1 MKKILGTMTFG
12 EQVDQAT
19 AQDLIAR
26 FVAAGNGE
34 LDTAHVYCEGR
45 TEEMLGR
52 LLPGKTSSNLY
63 LASKVNPWNDEGLQA
78 QQVKKQLDKSLQRLG
93 RDSIDLLYLHSPTSR
108 HRLRKPWRP
117 VSNYISRASSKTL
130 V

>member
-1 MKKILGTMTFG
+1 MKQILGTMTFG
-12 EQVDQAT
+12 DQVDQPT
-19 AQDLIAR
+19 AETLMTSFR
-26 FVAAGNGE
+26 SAGHNE
-34 LDTAHVYCEGR
+34 LDTAFSYCEGR

-93 RDSIDLLYLHSPTSR
+93 RDSIDLLYLQRKTNCGGSR
-108 HRLRKPWRP
+108 QAIP
-117 VSNYISRASSKTL
+117 VPSF
-130 V
+130 